1 MEDFVEEIGSS
12 RIDET
17 RTVASGFG
25 EESGLRQRM
34 SRLELED
41 LVLAGED
48 AGETLRKVVQSLII
62 IISNKKSNS
71 LIIKTIHCQLSYV
84 CLLQSLVPLA

>member
-1 MEDFVEEIGSS
+1 MGDFVEEIGSI

-41 LVLAGED
+41 LVLARED
-48 AGETLRKVVQSLII
+48 VVETLRKVESLIVNI
-62 IISNKKSNS
+62 QNKKSNS

>member
-41 LVLAGED
+41 LVLARED
-48 AGETLRKVVQSLII
+48 VVETLRKVESLII
-62 IISNKKSNS
+62 IIS
-71 LIIKTIHCQLSYV
+71 KTRNQIH
-84 CLLQSLVPLA
+84 